1 MEIYRKLPLVPRRIV
16 DKYHTC
22 LRQQFSINNAE
33 RLIEYC
39 NDTDRDSIIELL
51 SNGMDLNMSI
61 YKDCYPLRH
70 ILLNVVVNPEMVE
83 FLLKHGADPN
93 LTSSGSQRSNLS
105 TAILRRSFQ
114 SAKLLLKYGADINV
128 VSKDTNYTPLYTAVL
143 LREKDIM
150 RECLKYGADK
160 NIKSFEGMTAKN
172 LATFLN
178 DPEMC
183 EMFEEEEEN

>member
-1 MEIYRKLPLVPRRIV
+1 
-16 DKYHTC
+16 
-22 LRQQFSINNAE
+22 
-33 RLIEYC
+33 
-39 NDTDRDSIIELL
+39 
-51 SNGMDLNMSI
+51 MDLNMSI
-61 YKDCYPLRH
+61 YNDCYPLRH

-160 NIKSFEGMTAKN
+160 DIKSFEGMSAKN

-178 DPEMC
+178 DQEMC
-183 EMFEEEEEN
+183 EIFEEEEEEN

>member
-16 DKYHTC
+16 DKYYIL
-22 LRQQFSINNAE
+22 LRRKFSVDNAE

-39 NDTDRDSIIELL
+39 NDNNRDSIIELL
-51 SNGMDLNMSI
+51 SNGMDLNMCI
-61 YKDCYPLRH
+61 YNDCYPLRH
-70 ILLNVVVNPEMVE
+70 ILLNIVVNPEMVE

-160 NIKSFEGMTAKN
+160 DIKSREGMTAKN

-183 EMFEEEEEN
+183 EMFE